1 MRALREQR
9 VRALMGQRYDNRA
22 GVVDWDYNEGVR
34 KQASIVHPRQYREWR
49 ESGVAFEFGDQ
60 TYTVANRS
68 MATYAE
74 VREGG
79 LSKLRRGFWADIQV
93 SPFFC
98 FGVDCD
104 QPNQHARDLFKVANK
119 GQGTE
124 QHTHTAVHVSVH
136 SVASMLHEIETGR
149 VYEMTK
155 AGDVYSG
162 LEQRAGSEG
171 TPEQGQA
178 ADDDKHAFALHC
190 ARQIVEL
197 KDRASIALLTG
208 DDFSGSLGKAKYKG
222 LFDVCWI
229 SNHNAHLLT
238 KASGLDQL
246 LGASPLVLV
255 ETARNMVMLTPEAKQ
270 QYVDKV
276 VKLGESAGL
285 RKLRWGDAAA
295 LEYLAFSRADAA
307 AAAGPP
313 PAAPEPQALEPQA
326 PPQQQPPTP

>member
-34 KQASIVHPRQYREWR
+34 KQASIVHSRQYRDWR

-79 LSKLRRGFWADIQV
+79 QSKLRRGFWADIQV

-98 FGVDCD
+98 FGVECD
-104 QPNQHARDLFKVANK
+104 QPNQHARDLFKVVNK

-124 QHTHTAVHVSVH
+124 QHTYTAVHVSVH

-149 VYEMTK
+149 LYEMTK

-162 LEQRAGSEG
+162 LEQRAAAAAVGKG
-171 TPEQGQA
+171 APEQAQP

-208 DDFSGSLGKAKYKG
+208 DDLSASLGKQKYKG

-229 SNHNAHLLT
+229 SNHNAHLLS
-238 KASGLDQL
+238 KVSGLGQL
-246 LGASPLVLV
+246 LGANPLVLV
-255 ETARNMVMLTPEAKQ
+255 ETARNMVVLTAEAKQ

-295 LEYLAFSRADAA
+295 LEYIAFSRA
-307 AAAGPP
+307 GVPEPP
-313 PAAPEPQALEPQA
+313 PAAA
-326 PPQQQPPTP
+326 PPPPAP